1 MAGVPP
7 LSVEAL
13 CLKCDPEQFTFET
26 TEELDDLE
34 EVIGQERAVEA
45 IDFGIGIRQEGYNL
59 FAVGPLGTGKYTSV
73 SRSLER
79 RAAEDRVPDDWCY
92 VYNFKQPHMPKAL
105 GLPAGQG
112 AELQRDMD
120 KLIEELFA
128 VLPGAFE
135 SEEYHTRKR
144 AIEAEFQEQQEQQL
158 EDLRH
163 EAERHDIALI
173 RTPSG
178 LAFAPLQDKEVI
190 KPDDFMKLP
199 DEQRT
204 QIESRIETLQE
215 RLQKIIRQVPQWVRQ
230 SRSKVKELNEE
241 VAGFAI
247 APLFDELKEKYA
259 SLPAV
264 LAHLEAIQNDII
276 EHNDIFL
283 QSDEEQSVPASAVLS
298 PQRSK
303 EAFSKRYRINVVV
316 DNSESSGAPVVYE
329 QNPTYPNLIGRLEHM
344 AQLGALVTD
353 FTLIKSGALHQAN
366 GGYLVL
372 DARKLVMQPYAWEG
386 IKRVLRS
393 GEICIESP
401 GQAYGLVSTVA
412 LQPEPI
418 PLKVKVVL
426 LGERMLY
433 YLMHQ
438 NDPDFGELFKVM
450 ADFDDQL
457 PRNDDNNMIY
467 ARLVGTLARKENLR
481 HFNRGAV
488 AKIIERSARMVG
500 DSEKLSAHM
509 QSVADLMREADYW
522 AGDNGQDVV
531 GVDHVTQAIE
541 AQIRRA
547 SRIEERMQ
555 ESILR
560 ETILI
565 DTEGER
571 VGQINGLSVLM
582 LGNYAFGRPSRITAR
597 TRIGK
602 GEVVDIE
609 RQVDL
614 GGPLHSK
621 GVLILSSYLGSR
633 YAADK
638 PLSLSASLVFEQSYG
653 GVDGDSASS
662 AELYALLSALSGVP
676 IKQSLAV
683 TGSVNQHGQV
693 QAIGGVNEKIEGFFD
708 ICQARGLTGDQ
719 GVLIPKA
726 NVKHLMLNQDVIKA
740 VEQGQFHVYAI
751 ETVEQGIEILTGLP
765 AGEMDDEGKYPE
777 GTINRLVIDR
787 LEAMTETQRAFN
799 RPPKKKDEET
809 GSEETGEEETESEK
823 TEEDES

>member
-1 MAGVPP
+1 MASAPP
-7 LSVEAL
+7 LPAEAL
-13 CLKCDPEQFTFET
+13 CLKCDPEQFAFET

-45 IDFGIGIRQEGYNL
+45 INFGIGIRQEGYNL

-73 SRSLER
+73 SRSLQR
-79 RAAEDRVPDDWCY
+79 RAAEEIVPDDWCY

-112 AELQRDMD
+112 LELRRDMD

-128 VLPGAFE
+128 VIPDAFE

-158 EDLRH
+158 EDLRQ

-199 DEQRT
+199 EEQRT

-247 APLFDELKEKYA
+247 APLLDELKEKYA

-264 LAHLEAIQNDII
+264 LGHLEAIHNDII

-283 QSDEEQSVPASAVLS
+283 QSDEEQSGPATAVLS
-298 PQRSK
+298 PGRSK
-303 EAFSKRYRINVVV
+303 EAFSKRYKINVLV

-386 IKRVLRS
+386 LKRVLRS

-426 LGERMLY
+426 LGERTLY

-467 ARLVGTLARKENLR
+467 ARLIGTLARKESLR

-488 AKIIERSARMVG
+488 AKIIERSARLVG

-509 QSVADLMREADYW
+509 LSVADLMREADYW
-522 AGDNGQDVV
+522 AGVNGQDVV
-531 GVDHVTQAIE
+531 GVEHVTQAIE
-541 AQIRRA
+541 AQIHRA

-565 DTEGER
+565 DTQGER

-662 AELYALLSALSGVP
+662 AELYALLSALSGMP
-676 IKQSLAV
+676 IKQSFAV

-726 NVKHLMLNQDVIKA
+726 NIKHLMLSQEVIEA
-740 VEQGQFHVYAI
+740 VERDQFHVYAI

-765 AGEMDDEGKYPE
+765 AGEMDDEGQYPE
-777 GTINRLVIDR
+777 GSINRLVIDR

-809 GSEETGEEETESEK
+809 GSEETGEEEVEEVES
-823 TEEDES
+823 